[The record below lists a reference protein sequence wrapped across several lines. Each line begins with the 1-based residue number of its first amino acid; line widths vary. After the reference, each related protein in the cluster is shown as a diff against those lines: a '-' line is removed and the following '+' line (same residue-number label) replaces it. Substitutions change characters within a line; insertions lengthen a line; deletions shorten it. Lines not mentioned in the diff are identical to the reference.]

1 MDSKN
6 IAVSLSSVNILES
19 YELKL
24 YLVVYFLYN
33 VFGRTVIVLFI
44 SSIKLELI
52 IKGCISGS
60 GKYL

>member
-33 VFGRTVIVLFI
+33 VFGRTFIVLFI

-52 IKGCISGS
+52 IKGCIFGQ
-60 GKYL
+60 KYL